1 MSNKPGQ
8 NSGNKKADEWVIK
21 DNLFHRRVTDVRN
34 QVTWDF
40 ESTEKAIDLLQTGG
54 PSRFGPGA
62 QQQEVYQPLSEE
74 EIEAFAFFDST
85 TPCLKFQYML
95 RMLRRELKRGKR
107 FNRPIAIL
115 VVAVDGFQNIVHNH
129 GPSAAD
135 AMLAFVGERLN
146 AVTRSDIDLAGRYVN
161 ERFLIILPET
171 PGKGATIAA
180 ERLRKDV
187 EASVMQWQWHKLQ
200 VTVSIGI
207 AHRPGHAGEAEE
219 LIVQA
224 DMACESVERTGGNNI
239 AIAQMTEFV
248 GAE

>member
-1 MSNKPGQ
+1 MADNKPGQ
-8 NSGNKKADEWVIK
+8 SSGNKKADDWVIK

-40 ESTEKAIDLLQTGG
+40 DRTDKAIEMLQT
-54 PSRFGPGA
+54 SRFGS
-62 QQQEVYQPLSEE
+62 QQHEVQETRPLTDE
-74 EIEAFAFFDST
+74 EIEALAFFDAE

-107 FNRPIAIL
+107 FNRPIAVL
-115 VVAVDGFQNIVHNH
+115 VVAVDSFANIAKVH
-129 GPSAAD
+129 GPSAGD
-135 AMLAFVGERLN
+135 AMLAFVGDRLN

-224 DMACESVERTGGNNI
+224 DMACESVERTGGNNV

>member
-1 MSNKPGQ
+1 MPPNDPRQSA
-8 NSGNKKADEWVIK
+8 SGNKKADDWVIK

-40 ESTEKAIDLLQTGG
+40 DATDKAVEMLQT
-54 PSRFGPGA
+54 SRFGSR
-62 QQQEVYQPLSEE
+62 QNEIQETRPLTDE
-74 EIEAFAFFDST
+74 EIEALAFFDAQ

-107 FNRPIAIL
+107 FNRPIAVL
-115 VVAVDGFQNIVHNH
+115 VVAVDGLENIVKTH
-129 GPSAAD
+129 GPTAAD
-135 AMLAFVGERLN
+135 TMLAHVGERLN
-146 AVTRSDIDLAGRYVN
+146 AVTRSDIDLAGRYVG

-171 PGKGATIAA
+171 PGKGAHIAA

-187 EASVMQWQWHKLQ
+187 EASVMQWQWHQLQ

>member
-1 MSNKPGQ
+1 MGNKPG
-8 NSGNKKADEWVIK
+8 NNPGNKKNDEWVIK
-21 DNLFHRRVTDVRN
+21 DNLFHRRVSDVRN

-40 ESTEKAIDLLQTGG
+40 EQTEKAMDLLQTGG
-54 PSRFGPGA
+54 RLGGTH
-62 QQQEVYQPLSEE
+62 QQDLAPLSDE
-74 EIEAFAFFDST
+74 EIEALAFFDAQ

-107 FNRPIAIL
+107 FNRPIAVL
-115 VVAVDGFQNIVHNH
+115 VVAIDSFSNIEKQH
-129 GPSAAD
+129 GPSAGD
-135 AMLAFVGERLN
+135 AMLYHVGERLN

-171 PGKGATIAA
+171 PGKGAHIAA
-180 ERLRKDV
+180 ERVRKDV
-187 EASVMQWQWHKLQ
+187 EASVLQWQWHKLQ

-207 AHRPGHAGEAEE
+207 SHRPGHAGEAEE

-239 AIAQMTEFV
+239 SIAQMTEFV

>member
-1 MSNKPGQ
+1 MANNNPGQ
-8 NSGNKKADEWVIK
+8 NPGNKKNDDWVIK
-21 DNLFHRRVTDVRN
+21 DNLFHRRVSDVRN

-40 ESTEKAIDLLQTGG
+40 DQTDKAIEMLQVSGG
-54 PSRFGPGA
+54 RTSGQQMQESGP
-62 QQQEVYQPLSEE
+62 LTDE
-74 EIEAFAFFDST
+74 EIEALAFFDST

-107 FNRPIAIL
+107 FNRPIAVL
-115 VVAVDGFQNIVHNH
+115 VVAVDGFQNIVKTH
-129 GPSAAD
+129 GPTAAD
-135 AMLAFVGERLN
+135 NMLAFVGDRLN

-187 EASVMQWQWHKLQ
+187 EASIMQWQWHKLQ

-224 DMACESVERTGGNNI
+224 DMACESVERTGGNNV

>member
-1 MSNKPGQ
+1 MGNTPG
-8 NSGNKKADEWVIK
+8 NNPGNKRGDEWVIK
-21 DNLFHRRVTDVRN
+21 DNLFHRRVSDVRN

-40 ESTEKAIDLLQTGG
+40 EKTEKAMDLLHTGTKIG
-54 PSRFGPGA
+54 GYHE
-62 QQQEVYQPLSEE
+62 QELKPLTEE
-74 EIEAFAFFDST
+74 EIEALAFFDAQ

-107 FNRPIAIL
+107 FNRPIAVL
-115 VVAVDGFQNIVHNH
+115 VVAIDGLSNIERQY

-135 AMLAFVGERLN
+135 AMLAHVGERLN
-146 AVTRSDIDLAGRYVN
+146 SVTRSDIDLAGRYVN

-171 PGKGATIAA
+171 PGKGANIAA

-187 EASVMQWQWHKLQ
+187 ETSVLQWQWHKLQ

-207 AHRPGHAGEAEE
+207 AHRPGHSGEAEE

>member
-1 MSNKPGQ
+1 MANNNPGQ
-8 NSGNKKADEWVIK
+8 NPGNKKNDDWVIK
-21 DNLFHRRVTDVRN
+21 DNLFHRRVSDVRN

-40 ESTEKAIDLLQTGG
+40 DQTDKAIEMLQISGG
-54 PSRFGPGA
+54 RTSGQQMQESGP
-62 QQQEVYQPLSEE
+62 LTDE
-74 EIEAFAFFDST
+74 EIEALAFFDST

-107 FNRPIAIL
+107 FNRPIAVL
-115 VVAVDGFQNIVHNH
+115 VVAVDGFQNIVKTH
-129 GPSAAD
+129 GPTAAD
-135 AMLAFVGERLN
+135 TMLAFVGDRLN

-187 EASVMQWQWHKLQ
+187 EASIMQWQWHKLQ

>member
-1 MSNKPGQ
+1 MVDNKPGQ
-8 NSGNKKADEWVIK
+8 SSGNKKPDDWVIK

-40 ESTEKAIDLLQTGG
+40 DQTDKAIEMLPT
-54 PSRFGPGA
+54 SRFGS
-62 QQQEVYQPLSEE
+62 QQHVVQESRSLTDE
-74 EIEAFAFFDST
+74 EIEALAFFDAE

-107 FNRPIAIL
+107 FNRPIAVL
-115 VVAVDGFQNIVHNH
+115 VVAVDGFANIVKVH
-129 GPSAAD
+129 GPSAGD
-135 AMLAFVGERLN
+135 AMLAFVGDRLN

-224 DMACESVERTGGNNI
+224 DMACESVERTGGNNL

>member
-1 MSNKPGQ
+1 MPNNP
-8 NSGNKKADEWVIK
+8 GNKKNDEWVIK
-21 DNLFHRRVTDVRN
+21 DNLFHRRVSDVRN

-40 ESTEKAIDLLQTGG
+40 EQTEKAMDLLHTGTGG
-54 PSRFGPGA
+54 RIGGQQMQESR
-62 QQQEVYQPLSEE
+62 PLTDE
-74 EIEAFAFFDST
+74 EIEALAFFDAQ

-115 VVAVDGFQNIVHNH
+115 VVAIDSFSNIEKVH

-135 AMLAFVGERLN
+135 AMLAFVGDRLN

-171 PGKGATIAA
+171 PGKGAQIAA

-187 EASVMQWQWHKLQ
+187 AASVMQWQWHQLQ

-224 DMACESVERTGGNNI
+224 DMACESSERAGGNSI
-239 AIAQMTEFV
+239 SIAQMTEFV

>member
-1 MSNKPGQ
+1 MANNNPGQ
-8 NSGNKKADEWVIK
+8 NSGNKKNDDWVIK
-21 DNLFHRRVTDVRN
+21 DNLFHRRVSDVRN

-40 ESTEKAIDLLQTGG
+40 DQTDKAIEMLQVSGG
-54 PSRFGPGA
+54 RTSGQQMQESGPITD
-62 QQQEVYQPLSEE
+62 E
-74 EIEAFAFFDST
+74 EIEALAFFDAT

-107 FNRPIAIL
+107 FNRPIAVL
-115 VVAVDGFQNIVHNH
+115 VVAVDGFQNIVKTH
-129 GPSAAD
+129 GPTAAD
-135 AMLAFVGERLN
+135 TMLAFVGERLN
-146 AVTRSDIDLAGRYVN
+146 TVTRSDIDLAGRYVN

-187 EASVMQWQWHKLQ
+187 EASIMQWQWHQLQ

-248 GAE
+248 GAD

>member
-1 MSNKPGQ
+1 MANNNPGQ
-8 NSGNKKADEWVIK
+8 NPGNKKNDDWVIK
-21 DNLFHRRVTDVRN
+21 DNLFHRRVSDVRN

-40 ESTEKAIDLLQTGG
+40 DQTDKAIEMLQISGG
-54 PSRFGPGA
+54 RTS
-62 QQQEVYQPLSEE
+62 QQQMQESGPLTDE
-74 EIEAFAFFDST
+74 EIEALAFFDST

-107 FNRPIAIL
+107 FNRPIAVL
-115 VVAVDGFQNIVHNH
+115 VVAVDGFQNIVKTH
-129 GPSAAD
+129 GPTAAD
-135 AMLAFVGERLN
+135 NMLAFVGERLN
-146 AVTRSDIDLAGRYVN
+146 TVTRSDIDLAGRYVN

>member
-1 MSNKPGQ
+1 MANNNPGQ
-8 NSGNKKADEWVIK
+8 NPGNKKNDDWVIK
-21 DNLFHRRVTDVRN
+21 DNLFHRRVSDVRN

-40 ESTEKAIDLLQTGG
+40 DQTDKAIEMLQISGG
-54 PSRFGPGA
+54 RTSGQQMQESGP
-62 QQQEVYQPLSEE
+62 LTDE
-74 EIEAFAFFDST
+74 EIEALAFFDST

-107 FNRPIAIL
+107 FNRPIAVL
-115 VVAVDGFQNIVHNH
+115 VVAVDGFQNIVKTH
-129 GPSAAD
+129 GPTAAD
-135 AMLAFVGERLN
+135 TMLAFVGDRLN

-187 EASVMQWQWHKLQ
+187 EASIMQWQWHKLQ

-224 DMACESVERTGGNNI
+224 DMACESVERTGGNNV